1 MIQNKEKVE
10 SRIILG
16 ADVAKASIVL
26 KQLRDGHR
34 DYQEFRAWGSG
45 LSFRRLPA

>member
-10 SRIILG
+10 SRIIIG

-26 KQLRDGHR
+26 KR

>member
-10 SRIILG
+10 SRIIIG
-16 ADVAKASIVL
+16 ADVAKASI
-26 KQLRDGHR
+26 G

>member
-1 MIQNKEKVE
+1 MIQNDEKVE
-10 SRIILG
+10 GRIIIG
-16 ADVAKASIVL
+16 
-26 KQLRDGHR
+26 G